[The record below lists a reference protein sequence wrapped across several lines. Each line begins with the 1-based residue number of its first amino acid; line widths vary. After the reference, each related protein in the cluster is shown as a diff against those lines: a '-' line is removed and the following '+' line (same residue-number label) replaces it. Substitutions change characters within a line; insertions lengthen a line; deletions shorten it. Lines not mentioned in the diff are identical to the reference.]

1 MSDHPAR
8 REKKQFSQQTMAK
21 KGTKT

>member
-8 REKKQFSQQTMAK
+8 REKKQFSQQTMSK